1 MYVMNALKDKI
12 LKMIYDDNIFDLH
25 VRIVYLITH
34 LYDNN

>member
-25 VRIVYLITH
+25 VRIVCLIKH
-34 LYDNN
+34 